1 MCNIKVSIIIPIY
14 NAEKHL
20 EECLESCIHQT
31 LEEIEIICVNDG
43 STDDTEIMLNR
54 YAFKHDK
61 IIILKQ
67 QNQGAGSARNLGM
80 KYVRGEFIAFMDS
93 DDYYPNNEVLKKLYN
108 AAVRENAS
116 ICGGAICFSQY
127 KDSKST
133 IPSDK
138 KMHYKDYQ
146 HSYGFTR
153 YLYNTCFL
161 KNNNI
166 QFPLWRRYEDPPFMV
181 DAMVKAQVFY
191 VISDVVYIARNT
203 DKVIH
208 FKDKNLLMGIL
219 KGIKHIL

>member
-93 DDYYPNNEVLKKLYN
+93 DDYYPY
-108 AAVRENAS
+108 
-116 ICGGAICFSQY
+116 
-127 KDSKST
+127 
-133 IPSDK
+133 
-138 KMHYKDYQ
+138 
-146 HSYGFTR
+146 
-153 YLYNTCFL
+153 
-161 KNNNI
+161 NI
-166 QFPLWRRYEDPPFMV
+166 Q
-181 DAMVKAQVFY
+181 
-191 VISDVVYIARNT
+191 VIP
-203 DKVIH
+203 
-208 FKDKNLLMGIL
+208 
-219 KGIKHIL
+219 